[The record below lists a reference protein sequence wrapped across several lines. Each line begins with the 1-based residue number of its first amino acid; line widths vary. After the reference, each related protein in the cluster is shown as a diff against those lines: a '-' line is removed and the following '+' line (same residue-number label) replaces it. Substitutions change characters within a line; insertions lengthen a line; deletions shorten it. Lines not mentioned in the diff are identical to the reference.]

1 MRGVKAL
8 DEDAGNAQAFLD
20 DAGQSVLFAS
30 FDPRVQVCAHLLR
43 WALRSDPKLLSTAAA
58 TRGPLSA
65 WVAAAAVSAEDAR
78 PLPSRPPAPDA
89 WST

>member
-30 FDPRVQVCAHLLR
+30 FDPRVQVCANLLR
-43 WALRSDPKLLSTAAA
+43 
-58 TRGPLSA
+58 
-65 WVAAAAVSAEDAR
+65 
-78 PLPSRPPAPDA
+78 
-89 WST
+89 